1 MKKRLT
7 PKSLFMI
14 ICLAE
19 LAGFIVYAFMK
30 GEEAW
35 LWFTFKNG
43 LNTLGTDY
51 FRHVIFSA
59 NGKNLYDVSGYGGFF
74 PPFSYMLYYFFY
86 RISAADL
93 AMPGSWLAVE
103 NTGAY
108 LYVYIVFVIVSVLI
122 VYLAVEEFLHRKLHK
137 SMFVCIMASGAFL
150 GSGLIVGNTIL
161 LVLAMMLLALDWK
174 DSDSKLKRELALIF
188 IAMSAGLKIYPAIFG
203 FLYIKEHRWKETFRL
218 ILYGMIVAF
227 VPFAFFGGVQGFITW
242 FKHVTAAM
250 YFIEFARI
258 QYIRGVA
265 VYIMTLITGN
275 IDSRLVN
282 RVALYAPTLFLVLM
296 FGLGMVS
303 RNKIRPIYFFTAA
316 MVFFPT
322 NAYRYSLGLFAIP
335 MLFWFR
341 DEADK
346 CTPENWITSLLYAGI
361 FGIPMVF
368 GICSGFGGVLEYETL
383 SYVEFW
389 LYGCAYTLLLYECA
403 VEIRALFRK
412 KRGNSSSG

>member
-1 MKKRLT
+1 MKRKLT
-7 PKSLFMI
+7 PKNLFLL
-14 ICLAE
+14 ICFAE
-19 LAGFIVYAFMK
+19 LAAFAVYAFMT

-35 LWFTFKNG
+35 RWFTFKGG
-43 LNTLGTDY
+43 LDTLGTDY

-59 NGKNLYDVSGYGGFF
+59 SGSQLYEVSRYGGFF

-86 RISAADL
+86 RVSAMDGAV
-93 AMPGSWLAVE
+93 PVSWLAAD
-103 NTGAY
+103 NGGAY
-108 LYVYIVFVIVSVLI
+108 LYVYIVFVIVSVLV
-122 VYLAVEEFLHRKLHK
+122 VYLAVESFLHRRMHK
-137 SMFVCIMASGAFL
+137 SVFACIMASGAFL
-150 GSGLIVGNTIL
+150 GSGLIVGNTIF

-174 DSDSKLKRELALIF
+174 DSDSKVKRELALIF

-203 FLYIKEHRWKETFRL
+203 FLYVKERRWKETFRL

-227 VPFAFFGGVQGFITW
+227 VPFVFFGGVQGFITW
-242 FKHVTAAM
+242 FKHITAAM

-282 RVALYAPTLFLVLM
+282 RVALYAPTVFLVLM
-296 FGLGMVS
+296 FAFGMLS

-341 DEADK
+341 DEAENSTTD
-346 CTPENWITSLLYAGI
+346 NWITSLLYAGI
-361 FGIPMVF
+361 FGIPMLF
-368 GICSGFGGVLEYETL
+368 GVCSGFGGVLEYETL

-389 LYGCAYTLLLYECA
+389 LYGCAYTLLVYECA
-403 VEIRALFRK
+403 VEVKALLSRNK
-412 KRGNSSSG
+412 DPR